1 MEITQFSAAAE
12 GANSRG
18 LRGASGPGETGPW
31 EAASGADMTLP
42 IAVIRP

>member
-18 LRGASGPGETGPW
+18 LQGASGPGD
-31 EAASGADMTLP
+31 AASGAD
-42 IAVIRP
+42 IRP